1 MSNND
6 CVKEFKNECT
16 LRAAFRGSVT
26 ELGNMYLILT
36 APSVSLVSTSVCII
50 DLTLEPVCC
59 KKQQKKFLLCGIGDL

>member
-16 LRAAFRGSVT
+16 LRAAVRGSVT

-36 APSVSLVSTSVCII
+36 APSVSLVSTSVCN
-50 DLTLEPVCC
+50 LHHRLNTRAG
-59 KKQQKKFLLCGIGDL
+59 LL